1 MSSLGAITASKPNF
15 YYSIYIHKYIYL
27 YIYIYGIFGYI
38 GEEKKGKI
46 VLLLLF
52 FFEKKNSA
60 FRLVIWNVKEKD
72 GKHKK

>member
-1 MSSLGAITASKPNF
+1 MPPLGAITASKPNF
-15 YYSIYIHKYIYL
+15 CYSIYIHI

>member
-1 MSSLGAITASKPNF
+1 MVSSLGAIMASKPNF
-15 YYSIYIHKYIYL
+15 YYSI

-46 VLLLLF
+46 VLLFLF
-52 FFEKKNSA
+52 FFWEKNSA

-72 GKHKK
+72 GKHKKWVT